1 MNIPDNIAWLEDLA
15 IHSLEHG
22 HADQASRLW
31 AISKW
36 IGEATKQVLDQD
48 ALLYTIKSELDKAI
62 LEVDRLSDYCQQLQN
77 KLTMFG
83 AP

>member
-15 IHSLEHG
+15 VNSLEHG

-36 IGEATKQVLDQD
+36 IGEATKQMIKQD
-48 ALLYTIKSELDKAI
+48 ALSHTIKHELDKAI
-62 LEVDRLSDYCQQLQN
+62 TEVDRLSAYCEELQN
-77 KLTMFG
+77 KLTRFG
-83 AP
+83 A